1 MPQDPTNP
9 SSPELLLETPRFRVE
24 RLSYRDAQGQR
35 RSKDV
40 IRHPGAVVVLPVL
53 DDGRICLIRN
63 CRITVGETLWEAP
76 AGTLDPPESPA
87 NCAARELQEE
97 TGYLAGRM
105 DSLGWFYLSP
115 GIIDE
120 RMHLFIAA
128 ELTAG
133 KANRMADEQIENAV
147 VTYDDALAMIRD
159 GTIHDAKT
167 IVALLRFGEWTY

>member
-1 MPQDPTNP
+1 MPPGQSTPPN
-9 SSPELLLETPRFRVE
+9 PELLLETPRFRVE
-24 RLSYRDAQGQR
+24 RVYYDDAHGQR
-35 RSKDV
+35 STKDV

-53 DDGRICLIRN
+53 GDGRICLIRN
-63 CRITVGETLWEAP
+63 RRVTVGETLWEAP

-87 NCAARELQEE
+87 ACAARELQEE
-97 TGYLAGRM
+97 TGYVAGRM
-105 DSLGWFYLSP
+105 DALGWFYLSP

-133 KANRMADEQIENAV
+133 EANRMPDEQIENAI

-167 IVALLRFGEWTY
+167 IVALLRFRDWTD